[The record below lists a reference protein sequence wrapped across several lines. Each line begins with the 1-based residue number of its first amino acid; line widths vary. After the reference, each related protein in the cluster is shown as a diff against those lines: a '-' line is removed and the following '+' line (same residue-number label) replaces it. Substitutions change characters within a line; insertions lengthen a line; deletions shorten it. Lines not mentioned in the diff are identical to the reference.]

1 MSIHRSTF
9 LKLASMTVVAA
20 AAIFGAA
27 SASAQA
33 SWSLGISAPG
43 VAIGFSDPGPAYYEP
58 APVYSRPAPIY
69 YQPAPPVYYRPP
81 PAYYAPPAPV
91 YYEPGYRHE
100 GRRFHRRDWDG
111 DQRGHR
117 RDWEGD
123 RHGYRRAWEGD
134 RD

>member
-1 MSIHRSTF
+1 MSIPRSTF
-9 LKLASMTVVAA
+9 LKLASTTVLATAA
-20 AAIFGAA
+20 LFGAA
-27 SASAQA
+27 SASAGT
-33 SWSLGISAPG
+33 SWSLGIAAPG
-43 VAIGFSDPGPAYYEP
+43 VAIGINDPGPVYYEP

-100 GRRFHRRDWDG
+100 GRRFHRRDWDEG
-111 DQRGHR
+111 R
-117 RDWEGD
+117 R
-123 RHGYRRAWEGD
+123 GYRRGWDGD